1 MPRYDFHC
9 PKCGLDFEVS
19 RSFSRADE
27 PANCPV
33 DGTEGVRAFS
43 MNTNFLMKGGSESAT
58 PPPMPPP
65 SGGHGHSHGPGGHTH

>member
-19 RSFSRADE
+19 RPFSRADE
-27 PANCPV
+27 AANCPV
-33 DGTEGVRAFS
+33 DGAESVRVFS
-43 MNTNFLMKGGSESAT
+43 MNTNFILKGGAESAT
-58 PPPMPPP
+58 PPPMAPP